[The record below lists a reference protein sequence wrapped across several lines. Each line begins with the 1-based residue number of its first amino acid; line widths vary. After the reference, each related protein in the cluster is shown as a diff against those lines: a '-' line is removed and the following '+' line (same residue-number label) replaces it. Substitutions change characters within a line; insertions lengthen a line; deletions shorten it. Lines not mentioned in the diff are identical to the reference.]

1 MVIIQLEEI
10 VRRLGL
16 RVFRIQY
23 INIHNW
29 CYSNPFYYHNQSQ
42 WDSTRLKIFLL
53 STLIYTHLLQKD
65 KYIHVNIHL
74 TICMYEDVYASPTY
88 NVRGTYAHH
97 GHCLLDNIN
106 VHLQTA
112 VLHGPPSASER
123 KRDSEDPVSSLTGR
137 SAVLQS
143 LLVRVRTPM
152 CQSLYTKVA

>member
-1 MVIIQLEEI
+1 
-10 VRRLGL
+10 
-16 RVFRIQY
+16 
-23 INIHNW
+23 
-29 CYSNPFYYHNQSQ
+29 
-42 WDSTRLKIFLL
+42 
-53 STLIYTHLLQKD
+53 
-65 KYIHVNIHL
+65 
-74 TICMYEDVYASPTY
+74 MYEDVYASPTY
-88 NVRGTYAHH
+88 NVRGTCAHH

-123 KRDSEDPVSSLTGR
+123 KRDSKDPVSSLTGR

>member
-42 WDSTRLKIFLL
+42 WDSTRLKFFLL

-65 KYIHVNIHL
+65 KYKHVNIHL
-74 TICMYEDVYASPTY
+74 TICMYEDVYCFTHIQRTWYICSCHY
-88 NVRGTYAHH
+88 
-97 GHCLLDNIN
+97 LLDNIN

>member
-65 KYIHVNIHL
+65 KYIHVNIH
-74 TICMYEDVYASPTY
+74 CMKMYMLHPHTTY
-88 NVRGTYAHH
+88 VVHMLITVIVFLIISMFTCRQLFYMAPLQQVNENGILRTLFH
-97 GHCLLDNIN
+97 LLPDA
-106 VHLQTA
+106 QQFF
-112 VLHGPPSASER
+112 
-123 KRDSEDPVSSLTGR
+123 KVSSC
-137 SAVLQS
+137 V
-143 LLVRVRTPM
+143 
-152 CQSLYTKVA
+152 